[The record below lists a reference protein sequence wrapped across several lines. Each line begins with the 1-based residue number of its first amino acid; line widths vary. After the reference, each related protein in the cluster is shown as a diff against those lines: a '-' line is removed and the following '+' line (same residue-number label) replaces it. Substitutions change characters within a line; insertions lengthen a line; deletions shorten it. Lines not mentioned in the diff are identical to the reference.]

1 MVLNVVFSI
10 LISILCVGLS
20 HLLFNNICV
29 YLCSS
34 VVLIFSL
41 IFTFPNNSPEPP
53 GYRFPHTEIL
63 RNEEINRKGPDECH
77 YVGVL
82 LPAFAY
88 PDICFAVYPVWNP
101 VVQ

>member
-1 MVLNVVFSI
+1 MVLNIMFSN
-10 LISILCVGLS
+10 LITLLCVGLR

-29 YLCSS
+29 HLCLS

-63 RNEEINRKGPDECH
+63 RNEEINRKGSDKCH
-77 YVGVL
+77 YIGIL
-82 LPAFAY
+82 LPAFAN
-88 PDICFAVYPVWNP
+88 PDICLAVYPVRDL